1 MTPEEYCQRKAAG
14 SGSSFYYSFLF
25 LPPERRRAITALY
38 AFCREV
44 DDVVDECPDPQ
55 LARAKL
61 AWWRS
66 ELAATYAGRP
76 SHPVTQS
83 LAPATRSFNLPQEL
97 LAEVIDGMQMDL
109 DQNRYL
115 DFEGL
120 GLYCHRVAGV
130 VGWLALIT
138 LQTQAVIE
146 ALPIDYDVPPPPQPT
161 RVPGSFGNA
170 FPDPNKDG

>member
-44 DDVVDECPDPQ
+44 DDVVDECADPQ
-55 LARAKL
+55 LARTKL

-83 LAPATRSFNLPQEL
+83 LAEAVRAFSLPQDRDDLRLRESAL
-97 LAEVIDGMQMDL
+97 LHPNLLVQNTEKIL
-109 DQNRYL
+109 LPNPLQNRGDYPRSWQ
-115 DFEGL
+115 FRE
-120 GLYCHRVAGV
+120 AV
-130 VGWLALIT
+130 VTGPFL
-138 LQTQAVIE
+138 
-146 ALPIDYDVPPPPQPT
+146 
-161 RVPGSFGNA
+161 S
-170 FPDPNKDG
+170 